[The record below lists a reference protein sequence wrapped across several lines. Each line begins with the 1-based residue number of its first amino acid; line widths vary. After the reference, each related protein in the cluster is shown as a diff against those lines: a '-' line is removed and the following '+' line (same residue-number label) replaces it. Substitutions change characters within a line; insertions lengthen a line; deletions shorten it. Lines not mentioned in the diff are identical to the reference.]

1 MQHHY
6 NPSLPT
12 RVVWVKI
19 ACLHWWSW
27 SLCRFF
33 LCWCHLCRALN
44 VIITKEMKYALLV
57 GSNSSKCL
65 KTNYCYIGLRRS
77 PASSSSTPSCSI
89 TKRGCGWRL
98 GRLTKKSFWN
108 FDSYIISQSGQG
120 NVFFCIYFTN
130 ILQCQNLRGI
140 QGMPYESYN
149 FPFRLLI
156 WIGPYFLWFSF
167 MKFSL
172 EKYMA
177 EVVILVNALISN
189 LLQSLRHSVLV
200 QFLMYWPN

>member
-33 LCWCHLCRALN
+33 LCRCHLCRALN

-89 TKRGCGWRL
+89 TKREHCQILCGWRL
-98 GRLTKKSFWN
+98 GWLTKLSFWN

-120 NVFFCIYFTN
+120 KWVTFFLHLFHQYTPMPKLKRNPAGVSIISKNGVFYK
-130 ILQCQNLRGI
+130 
-140 QGMPYESYN
+140 S
-149 FPFRLLI
+149 
-156 WIGPYFLWFSF
+156 
-167 MKFSL
+167 
-172 EKYMA
+172 
-177 EVVILVNALISN
+177 SN
-189 LLQSLRHSVLV
+189 
-200 QFLMYWPN
+200 

>member
-1 MQHHY
+1 MTRRSLKMQHHY

-33 LCWCHLCRALN
+33 LCRCHLCRALN

-120 NVFFCIYFTN
+120 NVFFAFISPIYSN
-130 ILQCQNLRGI
+130 AKIKEESSRGL
-140 QGMPYESYN
+140 Y
-149 FPFRLLI
+149 
-156 WIGPYFLWFSF
+156 YFQKWSF
-167 MKFSL
+167 L
-172 EKYMA
+172 
-177 EVVILVNALISN
+177 
-189 LLQSLRHSVLV
+189 
-200 QFLMYWPN
+200 